1 MWCLGIFGCF
11 VWVCDAA
18 FSPGWVGGYL
28 VFLWDCEFWICL
40 FVSALIAVLWMGF
53 GCLVCSGFVGGA
65 WCSFS
70 CRWFG
75 GGGFGCCVGIL
86 CLVLFECCGVF

>member
-1 MWCLGIFGCF
+1 MVIWCFCGIVSFGFVCLLGPDCGF
-11 VWVCDAA
+11 VD
-18 FSPGWVGGYL
+18 
-28 VFLWDCEFWICL
+28 
-40 FVSALIAVLWMGF
+40 GF

-86 CLVLFECCGVF
+86 CLVLLECCGVF